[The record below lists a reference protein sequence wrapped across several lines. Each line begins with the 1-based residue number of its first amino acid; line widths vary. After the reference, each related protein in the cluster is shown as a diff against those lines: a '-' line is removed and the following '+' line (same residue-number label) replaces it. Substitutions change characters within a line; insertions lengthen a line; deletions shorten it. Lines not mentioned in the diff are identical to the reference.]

1 MRRSIATVGTVVL
14 GLATL
19 LPGVAHAAPQ
29 PSDPGLS
36 PADQASL
43 AAGTP
48 VAPKAA
54 PGARPAGPNPFLAL
68 LPDQSKADYSGWATY
83 LSKQAA
89 GKAAARLKAQGA
101 RSAAAKAAAAVVVD
115 ED

>member
-1 MRRSIATVGTVVL
+1 MRRSIATVGAIAL

-19 LPGVAHAAPQ
+19 LPGVAQAAPK

-36 PADQASL
+36 PADQAAL
-43 AAGTP
+43 AAGIP

-54 PGARPAGPNPFLAL
+54 PGAKPTGPNPYLSL
-68 LPDQSKADYSGWATY
+68 LPDASKADYSGWASY

-101 RSAAAKAAAAVVVD
+101 PSAAAKAAAAIV
-115 ED
+115 